1 MKKTDIFKLVGNHK
15 ISSDI
20 VADTINKMGYKINLC
35 PMGCAVNGYVN
46 SKWVGD
52 DKVINFIIVNS
63 DDNDKAFYN
72 KNVNAKDID
81 IIRKITLY

>member
-1 MKKTDIFKLVGNHK
+1 MKKTDILILVGNHK

-20 VADTINKMGYKINLC
+20 VAYTINKMGYKINLC

-46 SKWVGD
+46 GKWVG
-52 DKVINFIIVNS
+52 DKVINFVIVNS

-81 IIRKITLY
+81 IIRKITL